1 MHELPPYRPPSEAHS
16 VLIRVTRGCP
26 WNRCGFCGMYKDIR
40 FEIRPLDEIKA
51 DIEVARRIHHART
64 VFLGDSDNLVHPQLE
79 EVLDCITKAF
89 RPERITSY
97 ARAKTV
103 AETPME
109 RLALLRQE
117 GLTRLHF
124 GLESGDRKVLDEIK
138 KGLTPEEAIKA
149 GKKAK
154 KAGFE
159 VSEYVIVGIGGERWR
174 DHAENTAKVLNE
186 IEPDFIRLRTITV
199 VPGTPLHWRM
209 KKGLFKP
216 TPPLERLKEV
226 MTLVENLK
234 CNAMLF
240 SDHVSNY
247 LWSDAGVIFSG
258 VGGRLPDD
266 KQKMLEELEDALRI
280 AEHLNQS
287 GKLYD
292 SNDMFARGF
301 IML

>member
-1 MHELPPYRPPSEAHS
+1 MYEYPPYRPPSEANS

-26 WNRCGFCGMYKDIR
+26 WNRCSFCGMYKDTR

-51 DIEVARRIHHART
+51 DIEVARRMHHART

-79 EVLDCITKAF
+79 EVLDSITKAF

-109 RLALLRQE
+109 RLALLRQK

-138 KGLTPEEAIKA
+138 KGLTPEEAVEA
-149 GKKAK
+149 GRKAK

-159 VSEYVIVGIGGERWR
+159 VSEYVIVGIGGDRWR
-174 DHAENTAKVLNE
+174 EHAENTAKVLNE

-216 TPPLERLKEV
+216 TPPLERLREV

-234 CNAMLF
+234 CNTMLF

-258 VGGRLPDD
+258 VSGKLPDD
-266 KQKMLEELEDALRI
+266 RERILQELEDTLRI
-280 AEHLNQS
+280 AEHLSQT

-292 SNDMFARGF
+292 SNDMFARGL

>member
-1 MHELPPYRPPSEAHS
+1 MYELPPYRPPSEAHS

-26 WNRCGFCGMYKDIR
+26 WNRCGFCGMYKDTR

-51 DIEVARRIHHART
+51 DIEVARRLHRAKT

-79 EVLDCITKAF
+79 EVLDSITKAF
-89 RPERITSY
+89 RPERVTSY

-103 AETPME
+103 AETSME
-109 RLALLRQE
+109 RLALLRQK

-124 GLESGDRKVLDEIK
+124 GLESGDRKVLEEIK
-138 KGLTPEEAIKA
+138 KGITPEEAIKA

-174 DHAENTAKVLNE
+174 EHAENTAKVLSE
-186 IEPDFIRLRTITV
+186 IEPDFVRLRTITV
-199 VPGTPLHWRM
+199 IPGTPLHWRM

-216 TPPLERLKEV
+216 TPPLERLKEL
-226 MTLVENLK
+226 MTLVEKLK
-234 CNAMLF
+234 CETWLF

-247 LWSDAGVIFSG
+247 LWSDAGVVFSG
-258 VGGRLPDD
+258 MSGRIPDD
-266 KQKMLEELEDALRI
+266 KQRMLEELEDALRI
-280 AEHLNQS
+280 AEHLSQS

-301 IML
+301 ITL